1 LPANSWASLRRRST
15 AAAAR
20 PNSAIIGGAGTSVP
34 LVEPDVLELV
44 ELELL
49 VLEELEVLELDEVE
63 LEVEELVL
71 EVMFPE
77 VEVLVETSPEVEVE
91 VLDETSPE
99 LLLETSPDEL
109 EVVVLLRKRTAL
121 SYLVEPLTRNL
132 WRSGS
137 QQ

>member
-1 LPANSWASLRRRST
+1 MRANSWASLRRRST

-77 VEVLVETSPEVEVE
+77 VEVLVETSPE
-91 VLDETSPE
+91 
-99 LLLETSPDEL
+99 LLLETCLLYTSPSPRDA
-109 EVVVLLRKRTAL
+109 TL
-121 SYLVEPLTRNL
+121 SRMP
-132 WRSGS
+132 SS
-137 QQ
+137 A